1 MLTHS
6 RRTAAERDVLIDPWQ
21 AAADEHPSEQGGWL
35 LSYLDVMTLLFS
47 FFVMLFAYQKALTV
61 ASKTV
66 PAQTAAATAPI
77 PVSPAVV
84 RVSKT
89 VTAASGPAARPLQKA
104 ADAAPKAA
112 AEIKVQPA
120 YPVPAASAAGTN
132 PLARQA
138 EDAPAWTEP
147 SGEPFPP
154 VSGHGWI
161 AEAGDAAASAA
172 ASLSRAFSDAEFD
185 GAVEIS
191 AAGGEVR
198 LEISDAILF
207 DLASAE
213 LKPEGASALDRLAG
227 VLGAQGGTIA
237 VEGHTDDR
245 PIATAKFQSN
255 WELSTA
261 RASAVTRYLIAHGVP
276 PGRLRAVGLADT
288 QPREAN
294 DTPAGRARN
303 RRVSIVMF
311 LPREGGV
318 RI

>member
-1 MLTHS
+1 
-6 RRTAAERDVLIDPWQ
+6 
-21 AAADEHPSEQGGWL
+21 
-35 LSYLDVMTLLFS
+35 
-47 FFVMLFAYQKALTV
+47 
-61 ASKTV
+61 
-66 PAQTAAATAPI
+66 
-77 PVSPAVV
+77 
-84 RVSKT
+84 
-89 VTAASGPAARPLQKA
+89 
-104 ADAAPKAA
+104 
-112 AEIKVQPA
+112 
-120 YPVPAASAAGTN
+120 
-132 PLARQA
+132 
-138 EDAPAWTEP
+138 
-147 SGEPFPP
+147 EPFPP

-261 RASAVTRYLIAHGVP
+261 RASTVTRYLIAHGVSP
-276 PGRLRAVGLADT
+276 ERLRAVGLADT
-288 QPREAN
+288 QPRETN
-294 DTPAGRARN
+294 DTPEGRARN
-303 RRVSIVMF
+303 RSVSIVIY
-311 LPREGGV
+311 LPR
-318 RI
+318 